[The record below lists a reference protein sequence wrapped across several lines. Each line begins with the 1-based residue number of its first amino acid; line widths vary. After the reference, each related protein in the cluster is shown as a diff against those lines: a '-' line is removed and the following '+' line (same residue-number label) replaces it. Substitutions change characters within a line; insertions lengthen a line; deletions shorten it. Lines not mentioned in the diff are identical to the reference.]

1 MAWTREQT
9 DNGKKFIDGWQYI
22 LQYNIIVL
30 NIMHTIYQA
39 TNIFD

>member
-1 MAWTREQT
+1 MKVKQN
-9 DNGKKFIDGWQYI
+9 DGKKFIDSYTF
-22 LQYNIIVL
+22 LQYGIIVL